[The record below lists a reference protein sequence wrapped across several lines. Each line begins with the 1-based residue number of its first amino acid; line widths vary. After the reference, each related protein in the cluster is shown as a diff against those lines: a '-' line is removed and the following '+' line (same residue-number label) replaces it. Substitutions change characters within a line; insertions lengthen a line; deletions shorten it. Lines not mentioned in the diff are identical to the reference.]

1 MLFAIL
7 RILPRRSFELSFFG
21 VEDDTCFLLGIVP
34 GGLVLDDDDDGED
47 FGIVVVSS
55 FFRLGVDDVESK

>member
-1 MLFAIL
+1 
-7 RILPRRSFELSFFG
+7 
-21 VEDDTCFLLGIVP
+21 LGIVP

>member
-21 VEDDTCFLLGIVP
+21 VEDDTCFLLVIVP
-34 GGLVLDDDDDGED
+34 GGLVLDDDDGED

>member
-7 RILPRRSFELSFFG
+7 RILPRRSFELGFFG
-21 VEDDTCFLLGIVP
+21 VEDDTCFLLVIVP
-34 GGLVLDDDDDGED
+34 GGLVLDDGED